1 MSDQPEP
8 ARTSSESRAT
18 VSVRR
23 APRYFRF
30 MAVGAAVGVLVSIAL
45 TFSFPEQ
52 EDFSRLQVLGFTG
65 LFIVAIAVA
74 LGALVAIAIDRASR
88 RRARTVDADRVEE
101 HEIPAQA
108 GAKPS
113 TDARA
118 EPAPEIEFT
127 AEPVSPPAA
136 HDEKA

>member
-1 MSDQPEP
+1 MRDNGGVSDQPDP
-8 ARTSSESRAT
+8 ARTSSESRAA

-65 LFIVAIAVA
+65 LFIVAVAVA

-88 RRARTVDADRVEE
+88 RRARTVEAQRVEE
-101 HEIPAQA
+101 HDVEAVPEAAASPATA
-108 GAKPS
+108 PS
-113 TDARA
+113 AVA
-118 EPAPEIEFT
+118 T
-127 AEPVSPPAA
+127 AAPAA
-136 HDEKA
+136 DDEKA

>member
-1 MSDQPEP
+1 MRDNGGVSEQPDP
-8 ARTSSESRAT
+8 ARLSRESRAP

-65 LFIVAIAVA
+65 LFIVAVAVA
-74 LGALVAIAIDRASR
+74 LGALVAIVLDRVSR
-88 RRARTVDADRVEE
+88 RRARTVDAERVEE
-101 HEIPAQA
+101 HEIEPEVEVAI
-108 GAKPS
+108 
-113 TDARA
+113 
-118 EPAPEIEFT
+118 EPAS
-127 AEPVSPPAA
+127 EPSPA